1 MDAAWRHKL
10 RAARQKAGISQREVA
25 ELAGISQE
33 SIRAYEAGRRRPT
46 RERLTTMLQAL
57 QTPAYDANEIL
68 EAAGFSSTPT
78 LFPADE
84 YPNFYFAIDELQTE
98 VESVA
103 WPEFV
108 SDNGNQVVAANAAV
122 QALWGIDFAHER
134 ATKTRAELTLLG
146 VRASTGSLIAS

>member
-1 MDAAWRHKL
+1 MDAARRHKL
-10 RAARQKAGISQREVA
+10 RAAQQKAGISQREVA

-68 EAAGFSSTPT
+68 EAAGCSSTPT

-84 YPNFYFAIDELQTE
+84 YPNFYFTIDELQTE